1 MTETGI
7 DHDGRGAV
15 PSLWERVPEGMKTLA
30 RGLLTRS
37 GLEPHVRLLFD
48 SPLRDREWFECYGG
62 VPMDRWGEL
71 LPWMPYSFI
80 DFLDER
86 LDPDARVF
94 EYGSGTSTRWFAER
108 VGTVVSVED
117 DRTWFD
123 EVRTSVPSNAEV
135 VYRTGQEYVSTP
147 DEYGEFDLVVV
158 DGRNRVECAETA
170 ADSLAPDGVIVWDDS
185 RGRSSYSSKI
195 AELERAGFRELAFQ
209 GMGPVT
215 ANLQRTSVLYR
226 DHNCLGI

>member
-7 DHDGRGAV
+7 DHDGRPAGL
-15 PSLWERVPEGMKTLA
+15 SLWEHVPEVTKTLV
-30 RGLLTRS
+30 RELLARS

-48 SPLRDREWFECYGG
+48 SPLRDRGWFECYGG
-62 VPMDRWGEL
+62 VPTDRRGEP
-71 LPWMPYSFI
+71 LPWMPYAFI

-86 LDPDARVF
+86 LDPDVRVF
-94 EYGSGTSTRWFAER
+94 EYGSGNSTRWFAER
-108 VGTVVSVED
+108 VGEVVSVEH

-123 EVRTSVPSNAEV
+123 EVHTSVPSNAEV
-135 VYRTGQEYVSTP
+135 VYRTGREYVSTP

-158 DGRNRVECAETA
+158 DGRNRVECVEA
-170 ADSLAPDGVIVWDDS
+170 ATDSLANDGVIVWDDS
-185 RGRSSYSSKI
+185 RGRPSYSSKMD
-195 AELERAGFRELAFQ
+195 ELERTGFRELSFQ